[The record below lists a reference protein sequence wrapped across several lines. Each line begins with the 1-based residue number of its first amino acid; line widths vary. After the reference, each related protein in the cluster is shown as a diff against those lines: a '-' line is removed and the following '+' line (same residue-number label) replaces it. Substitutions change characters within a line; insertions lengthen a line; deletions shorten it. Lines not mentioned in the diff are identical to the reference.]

1 MSTKKKETPPSPGLN
16 GAPNTAEP
24 GSNAPPATGK
34 GSRPRK
40 AKVIGPQI
48 YAVGKDG
55 DKAAALVKA
64 VTDNQAIE
72 GVTGRYWARVVT
84 AEEAVAIA
92 VDNGISGI
100 LDATPSTT
108 E

>member
-1 MSTKKKETPPSPGLN
+1 MAKKAVAQSPGA
-16 GAPNTAEP
+16 GTS
-24 GSNAPPATGK
+24 GDQSSAPPATGP
-34 GSRPRK
+34 GSRPRMP
-40 AKVIGPQI
+40 KVIGPQI
-48 YAVGKDG
+48 YAVGKKG

-84 AEEAVAIA
+84 AEEAVSIA

-100 LDATPSTT
+100 LDATTSTT

>member
-1 MSTKKKETPPSPGLN
+1 MAKKAATQSS
-16 GAPNTAEP
+16 GAGT
-24 GSNAPPATGK
+24 GSDQSSAPPATGK
-34 GSRPRK
+34 GSHPRK
-40 AKVIGPQI
+40 AKVSGPQI

-64 VTDNQAIE
+64 ITDNQAIE

-100 LDATPSTT
+100 LDATTSTT